1 MGNFARDLRYALR
14 TLRGNPGFTTV
25 AVGALALGIGVNT
38 SIFSLYNALAL
49 RPLPVKDPGRVVRLY
64 RTTRGES
71 GANVFSYPE
80 YKDYRDGN
88 PVFSG
93 LAAWAWTE
101 FSMGTGDHAEAVR
114 GMLVSGNY
122 FDVLG
127 ADTVTGRTF
136 VPEED
141 STPGTHPVVVLSE
154 SFWERRFARSR
165 VTVGSSILL
174 NGHPFTVVGVVG
186 RQFIGTDPEAPEAW
200 VPLMM
205 KTTLA
210 PESKGIF
217 EARDGHW
224 LQPIGRLK
232 PGVSWAQARAAMD
245 VRARQLEQ
253 TNPEEKKSGVMLA
266 SATFLPPNVEKSA
279 TPVVILVM
287 GAVGLVLLIACANV
301 ANLLLA
307 RSAARQKEI
316 GIRLSLGATRGRLV
330 RQLLTESLVLAV
342 MGGIGGLLLASWAS
356 AVLLRVATPPFAGQL
371 NFNVSPDIRVLGYA
385 FGVSVLTGVVFG
397 LVPALHASQP
407 GVGELIKSAV
417 LPRRRTWASDG
428 FVVAQVGL
436 CVVLLVAAGLLLRG
450 LRRAQTTDP
459 GFETRH
465 VLALSLDLRVHHYE
479 EAAAVEFGRRV
490 TGQLRA
496 VPGVKAAGLA
506 EIVPLGTAFMATS
519 IQIEGH
525 ETKPDAPPLIVSQN
539 VVSPEFFE
547 TLGIPVVRGRGFE
560 NADWKN
566 ATETVVVNETAARRL
581 WPGEDAV
588 GKRAKVGGSKAYAVI
603 VGVVKNTRSSF
614 LWDADEPY
622 IYSPMK
628 AANNPA
634 PDIHILVRTAGDP
647 RPLAG
652 VLRGIIRA
660 ADRNVQVSSKVLDE
674 NLAIWIWPSQ
684 VGATLAASFGLL
696 ALTLAAVG
704 IYGVVAYTVSRRTH
718 EIGIHMA
725 LGAQRADVLQ
735 MVLGRGMLLVGIGVI
750 AGMAAAFAIS
760 RLIAQFLY
768 GLSPGDPVTF
778 GGVAAVLA
786 AVAIV
791 AHYVP
796 ARRALRVDPVVA
808 LRYE

>member
-1 MGNFARDLRYALR
+1 MDNFVRNLRYALR
-14 TLRGNPGFTTV
+14 TLGGNPGFTTV
-25 AVGALALGIGVNT
+25 AVVALALGIGVNT
-38 SIFSLYNALAL
+38 SIFSLYNAIAL

-71 GANVFSYPE
+71 GANVLSYPE

-93 LAAWAWTE
+93 LAAWAWTGL
-101 FSMGTGDHAEAVR
+101 SMGTGEHAEEVR

-127 ADTVTGRTF
+127 ADTAMGRTF
-136 VPEED
+136 GPEED
-141 STPGTHPVVVLSE
+141 SAPGSHPVVVLSE

-165 VTVGSSILL
+165 ATVGSSILL

-186 RQFIGTDPEAPEAW
+186 RHFVGTDPETPEAW

-245 VRARQLEQ
+245 LRARQLEQ
-253 TNPEEKKSGVMLA
+253 TYPEEKRSGVLLA
-266 SATFLPPNVEKSA
+266 SATFLPPNVKKSA

-287 GAVGLVLLIACANV
+287 AAVGLVLLIACANV

-330 RQLLTESLVLAV
+330 RQLLTESLVLAL
-342 MGGIGGLLLASWAS
+342 MGGVAGLLLAAWAS
-356 AVLLRVATPPFAGQL
+356 EVLLRVAMPPFAGQL

-385 FGVSVLTGVVFG
+385 FAVSVLTGVIFG
-397 LVPALHASQP
+397 LVPALHASKL
-407 GVGELIKSAV
+407 GVSELIKSAV
-417 LPRRRTWASDG
+417 LPRRRTWASDS

-459 GFETRH
+459 GFETKH
-465 VLALSLDLRVHHYE
+465 VLALSLDLRAHHYE

-490 TGQLRA
+490 SEQIRG
-496 VPGVKAAGLA
+496 VPGVKAASLT
-506 EIVPLGTAFMATS
+506 EIVPLGTAFMATG

-539 VVSPEFFE
+539 VVSPEFFA

-560 NADWKN
+560 GADWKM
-566 ATETVVVNETAARRL
+566 APETVIVNETLARRF
-581 WPGEDAV
+581 WPRQAVV
-588 GKRAKVGGSKAYAVI
+588 GKRVKVGQSKAYAVI

-622 IYSPMK
+622 IYTPMK
-628 AANNPA
+628 AENNPA
-634 PDIHILVRTAGDP
+634 PDLHVLVRTAGDP
-647 RPLAG
+647 RLLVGA
-652 VLRGIIRA
+652 LSGIVRA
-660 ADRNVQVSSKVLDE
+660 ADRNVQVSAKMLDE

-684 VGATLAASFGLL
+684 VGAALAASFGLL

-718 EIGIHMA
+718 EIGIHIA
-725 LGAQRADVLQ
+725 LGAQRADVLH
-735 MVLGRGMLLVGIGVI
+735 MVLGRGMALVAIGVI
-750 AGMAAAFAIS
+750 AGMAAAFAVS

-768 GLSPGDPVTF
+768 GLNPGDPLTF
-778 GGVAAVLA
+778 GGVAAALA

-791 AHYVP
+791 ANYVP
-796 ARRALRVDPVVA
+796 ARRALRVDPMVA